1 MDNILIQYKGGGYDG
16 CFWEWNYAAIV
27 NGEFV
32 DIFSSGRSG
41 RETREELNEM
51 MADARNTE
59 WSKDYYTYNLH
70 SEEEMDDFM
79 RTSNGPHVH
88 GVAKKLY
95 DYGIEFDAECNR
107 CGTRFTAADEYEW
120 MFCNYKSMGGI
131 VVAPTD
137 FLCTECYTSPSNEE
151 WEEAVRDYAGSLEKK
166 LPEQYPELK
175 DIDPPFEAY
184 EHLASELLSATD
196 RAGHHEWIR
205 ENDWMWFDA
214 GIDDLMEHLSENMP
228 EFVALFMG
236 ERRLPEDIEMRNA
249 GHEQLPGFKEVND
262 E

>member
-41 RETREELNEM
+41 CETKEELDEM

-59 WSKDYYTYNLH
+59 WSKDYYTYDLH

-95 DYGIEFDAECNR
+95 EYGIEFDAECSR
-107 CGTRFTAADEYEW
+107 CGTRFTAAADTDW
-120 MFCNYKSMGGI
+120 QFCNYKSFGGT
-131 VVAPTD
+131 AFGATD
-137 FLCTECYTSPSNEE
+137 FLCIECYMSPSDEE
-151 WEEAVRDYAGSLEKK
+151 WAEAVNDYAGNLEDMLPKK
-166 LPEQYPELK
+166 YPELD

-184 EHLASELLSATD
+184 ENLAKVLLVETD
-196 RAGHHEWIR
+196 MAGNHEWIR
-205 ENDWMWFDA
+205 EDDWMWFDA
-214 GIDDLMEHLSENMP
+214 DIDDLMKHFSDRLS

-236 ERRLPEDIEMRNA
+236 QWKLPEDMKMREA
-249 GHEQLPGFKEVND
+249 GHAELPRLGGGV
-262 E
+262 